1 MTREQPGRGRIR
13 AARMDDYKEHLR
25 RLAVHD
31 DALLE
36 VIAGER
42 SSFVTS
48 VIDQRT
54 EALLRIA
61 AMIVADAAPSSFQYA
76 VTHARAAG
84 ASSDEIVATL
94 DAVAPVAGAA
104 RVVRCVPKVALALGY
119 DVEEALELL
128 DS

>member
-1 MTREQPGRGRIR
+1 MRSTR

-61 AMIVADAAPSSFQYA
+61 AMIVADAAPSSFQHA

-84 ASSDEIVATL
+84 ATSDEIVATL
-94 DAVAPVAGAA
+94 DAVAPVTGAA

-119 DVEEALELL
+119 DVEEALLEP
-128 DS
+128 